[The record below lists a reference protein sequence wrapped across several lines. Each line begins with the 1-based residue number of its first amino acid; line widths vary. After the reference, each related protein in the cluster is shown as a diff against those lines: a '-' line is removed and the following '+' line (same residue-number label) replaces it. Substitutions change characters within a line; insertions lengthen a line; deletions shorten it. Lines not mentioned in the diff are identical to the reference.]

1 MKKIFYL
8 IILFLL
14 SCSNKNN
21 SEIKHQKEI
30 VLGES
35 FYSNGQIEIRVIKG
49 RTLGEDT
56 YLKIIKFDSLGK
68 KITEYGSWHYG
79 RKFKSTFKYN
89 SDGTL
94 SEESFYSFDT
104 LDNSI
109 LFENYTETYHDYK
122 LDDTTE
128 NYHGYIS
135 SKILRNYISDTI
147 VEQYL
152 ELDSLTGSKK
162 FIIIRTDTILK
173 DEISY

>member
-8 IILFLL
+8 IPLFLL

-21 SEIKHQKEI
+21 SEITQYKDI

-35 FYSNGQIEIRVIKG
+35 FYSNGHIKIRVTKG

-56 YLKIIKFDSLGK
+56 YLKIVKFDSLGK
-68 KITEYGSWHYG
+68 KLMQYGSWHYG
-79 RKFKSTFKYN
+79 RKFKSTYKYN

-94 SEESFYSFDT
+94 SEKSLYSFDT

-109 LFENYTETYHDYK
+109 IFENYTEAYHDYK

-135 SKILRNYISDTI
+135 SKILRKYISDTI

-152 ELDSLTGSKK
+152 ELDSFTGSKK